1 MAEERSAAQQLGP
14 AFERYVGQLRQAW
27 TRRAVPD
34 RAESCRRAMEEL
46 LASDDPGWA
55 AAVERVATG
64 EQKVELY
71 RDAECGFVQM
81 AHPYRRGHNS
91 PPHGHGA
98 AGWVVYGVQRG
109 RVAIGTYEPTG
120 TDPALRAARVEVLA
134 RGEARAYLPGEL
146 HSTRMEAGEGQA
158 GTAVVLRLLS
168 EDLSRVERLHYEWQ
182 DVVDPL

>member
-1 MAEERSAAQQLGP
+1 
-14 AFERYVGQLRQAW
+14 
-27 TRRAVPD
+27 
-34 RAESCRRAMEEL
+34 MEEL

-55 AAVERVATG
+55 AAVERVAVG
-64 EQKVELY
+64 EPKVELY
-71 RDAECGFVQM
+71 RDPDCGFVQM
-81 AHPYRRGHNS
+81 AHQYRPGHNS

-120 TDPALRAARVEVLA
+120 TDPALRVARMEVLA
-134 RGEARAYLPGEL
+134 GGDARAYLPGEL
-146 HSTRMEAGEGQA
+146 HSTRMVAGEGEA

-168 EDLSRVERLHYEWQ
+168 EDLSTVERGRYEWQ